1 MTSHTAAA
9 QVELRVQELLATPQG
24 KARTAEYLARLEI
37 GRYGLAGFV
46 DEMLPRLAPQ
56 WDDMPEERNAR
67 FEALQDAVQ
76 TGVSVL
82 IDDAVDALLNGQ
94 PSVLPGVELP
104 DCETDPTADEPS
116 STRRPRLAIEAAH
129 RGDE

>member
-37 GRYGLAGFV
+37 GRYDLAGFV

-67 FEALQDAVQ
+67 FEALQDAVR
-76 TGVSVL
+76 TGVSVFV
-82 IDDAVDALLNGQ
+82 DDAVDALVEARPDPAVFNDITPD
-94 PSVLPGVELP
+94 PSLP
-104 DCETDPTADEPS
+104 
-116 STRRPRLAIEAAH
+116 RRPRLACEADTG
-129 RGDE
+129 GDQ